1 MKKKIYLTGF
11 VLCMLLFVV
20 SLYQV
25 IHDTASARN
34 AEEAF
39 THLAEV
45 VELAEEPG
53 GKTPKRE
60 NPEGENQSPLEQ
72 YQEIFQQNNELAG
85 WVSIDGTNINYPV
98 MYTPE
103 KPDFYLK
110 HNFEKAYSAYGV
122 PYIAE
127 HCSPFEPSDN
137 ILIYGH
143 HMKNG
148 SMFTG
153 LLEYEDKAFYEKH
166 KTIRFDTLTEQAEYE
181 VIAVFKTTVYDEAG
195 LPFYLFADADTEKAF
210 QDYVD
215 ACQSISLY
223 DTAVTA
229 KYGDKLVTLSTC
241 EYSQK
246 NGRFVVVA
254 KKKKG
259 GIRWRKKSEH
269 IKSVRI

>member
-1 MKKKIYLTGF
+1 MKKRIYHTGF

-34 AEEAF
+34 AEKAF
-39 THLAEV
+39 AHLAEV
-45 VELAEEPG
+45 VELVGEPE
-53 GKTPKRE
+53 GKTPKRK

-72 YQEIFQQNNELAG
+72 YQELFQQNNELAG

-166 KTIRFDTLTEQAEYE
+166 KTIHFDTLTEQADYE
-181 VIAVFKTTVYDEAG
+181 VMAAFKTTVYDEAG
-195 LPFYLFADADTEKAF
+195 FPFYLFSDAETEKAF

-215 ACQSISLY
+215 ACQSLSLY

-254 KKKKG
+254 KKKQQ
-259 GIRWRKKSEH
+259 
-269 IKSVRI
+269 

>member
-1 MKKKIYLTGF
+1 MKKRIYLTGF
-11 VLCMLLFVV
+11 MLCAALFVV

-25 IHDTASARN
+25 IHDIASARN

-39 THLAEV
+39 AYLAEV
-45 VELAEEPG
+45 VEVAGEPG
-53 GKTPKRE
+53 GKMPKRE
-60 NPEGENQSPLEQ
+60 NPQRGNQSPLEQ
-72 YQEIFQQNNELAG
+72 YQKLFQQNNELAG
-85 WVSIDGTNINYPV
+85 WVSIEGTNINYPV

-166 KTIRFDTLTEQAEYE
+166 KTISFDTLTEQADYE
-181 VIAVFKTTVYDEAG
+181 VIAAFKTTVYDEAG
-195 LPFYLFADADTEKAF
+195 FPFYLFADAETEKAF

-215 ACQSISLY
+215 ACQSLSLY

-254 KKKKG
+254 KKKQQ
-259 GIRWRKKSEH
+259 
-269 IKSVRI
+269 

>member
-1 MKKKIYLTGF
+1 MKKRIYLTGF
-11 VLCMLLFVV
+11 ALCMLLFVV

-25 IHDTASARN
+25 IHDTASDRN
-34 AEEAF
+34 AEEEFA
-39 THLAEV
+39 HLAKV
-45 VELAEEPG
+45 VELVGEPE

-60 NPEGENQSPLEQ
+60 NPVGENQSPLEQ
-72 YQEIFQQNNELAG
+72 YQELFQQNNELAG

-127 HCSPFEPSDN
+127 HCSPFKPSDN

-166 KTIRFDTLTEQAEYE
+166 KTIHFDTLTEQADYE
-181 VIAVFKTTVYDEAG
+181 VMAAFKTTVYDEAG
-195 LPFYLFADADTEKAF
+195 FPFYLFSDAETEKAF

-215 ACQSISLY
+215 ACQSLSLY

-254 KKKKG
+254 KKKQQ
-259 GIRWRKKSEH
+259 
-269 IKSVRI
+269 

>member
-1 MKKKIYLTGF
+1 MKKRIYHTGF

-34 AEEAF
+34 AEKAF
-39 THLAEV
+39 AHLAEV
-45 VELAEEPG
+45 VELVGEPE
-53 GKTPKRE
+53 GKTPKRK

-72 YQEIFQQNNELAG
+72 YQELFQQNNELAG

-166 KTIRFDTLTEQAEYE
+166 KTISFDTLTEQADYG
-181 VIAVFKTTVYDEAG
+181 VIAAFKTTVYDEAG
-195 LPFYLFADADTEKAF
+195 FPFYLFADAETEKAF

-215 ACQSISLY
+215 ACQSLSLY

-254 KKKKG
+254 KKKQQ
-259 GIRWRKKSEH
+259 
-269 IKSVRI
+269 